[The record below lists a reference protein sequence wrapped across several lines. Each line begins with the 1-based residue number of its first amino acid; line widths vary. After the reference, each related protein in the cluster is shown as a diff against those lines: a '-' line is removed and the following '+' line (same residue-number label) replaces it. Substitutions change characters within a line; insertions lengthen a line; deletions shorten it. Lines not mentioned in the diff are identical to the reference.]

1 MARTLHIIV
10 TLVSLIGA
18 ALLADAWLSARRTS
32 IQLSATLAT
41 QNMAIQQASAREE
54 QRATQLSADL
64 ATIAAQQRGVHTP
77 QQAAAAI
84 PSLLTQL
91 PLPLIIHLPDI
102 TASLNPDRPPTASI
116 SVPQSDLKPIYDQ
129 LQECRVCALERD
141 ATKKDLA
148 DEQAKVAVLTRER
161 DIAIS
166 AVHGGS
172 FWSRLEHETKWL
184 VIGIVAGAAAT
195 AAIHR

>member
-1 MARTLHIIV
+1 MTRTLHMIV
-10 TLVSLIGA
+10 TVVALIVA

-32 IQLSATLAT
+32 AQLSATLAT
-41 QNMAIQQASAREE
+41 QNIAIQQASARED
-54 QRATQLSADL
+54 QRATQLSAAL
-64 ATIAAQQRGVHTP
+64 ATIATQQHRVQTP

-84 PSLLTQL
+84 PSLFPQL
-91 PLPLIIHLPDI
+91 PLPLSIHLPDI
-102 TASLNPDRPPTASI
+102 TSSPNQAEPPPASI
-116 SVPQSDLKPIYDQ
+116 SVPQSDLKPIYDH

-148 DEQAKVAVLTRER
+148 DELAQVAALTHER

-166 AVHGGS
+166 AVHGGT
-172 FWSRLEHETKWL
+172 FWSRLKHETKWL

-195 AAIHR
+195 AAVHR